1 MNAQSQYEKFDEIYM
16 RHYNNA
22 YPLNHD
28 KRTRRKNE
36 RKNPKPWI
44 LPWLENACAR
54 KNNLYHKFVHAPTAE
69 NKTKYDK
76 MNEFGD
82 KHIDIAKLRYR
93 KKYFDDYKD
102 NSRKQWQMI
111 NELLNRRKSNIS
123 VNKLIDKDGKVHN
136 TPTAI
141 AENFN
146 KYFANIASNLRNE
159 IVNRSDDTAGES
171 YKEFL
176 QQPVENELCLS
187 NVSPHEVHKVVKN
200 FKNKSTFDTKI
211 SALKIANNSLNFTSI
226 LAKIINKSFN
236 EGVFP

>member
-1 MNAQSQYEKFDEIYM
+1 MIKELVGKMSGRIQSHGY
-16 RHYNNA
+16 
-22 YPLNHD
+22 
-28 KRTRRKNE
+28 
-36 RKNPKPWI
+36 
-44 LPWLENACAR
+44 
-54 KNNLYHKFVHAPTAE
+54 YHGLRMFVHE
-69 NKTKYDK
+69 KTIYTINSFMLLQPKIKPSMIK
-76 MNEFGD
+76 MNEFCD

-111 NELLNRRKSNIS
+111 NEMLSRHKSNIR

-146 KYFANIASNLRNE
+146 EYFANIASNLKNE
-159 IVNRSDDTAGES
+159 IVNRSDVTAGES
-171 YKEFL
+171 YKKFL

-200 FKNKSTFDTKI
+200 FKNKSTLDTKI

>member
-1 MNAQSQYEKFDEIYM
+1 MNAQSQYEKFDKIYM

-44 LPWLENACAR
+44 LPWLENA
-54 KNNLYHKFVHAPTAE
+54 TAE

-76 MNEFGD
+76 MNEFCD

-111 NELLNRRKSNIS
+111 NELLNRRKGNIR
-123 VNKLIDKDGKVHN
+123 VNKLMDKDGKVHN

-146 KYFANIASNLRNE
+146 EYFANIASNLKNE
-159 IVNRSDDTAGES
+159 IVNRSDVTAGES
-171 YKEFL
+171 YKKIL

-200 FKNKSTFDTKI
+200 FKNKSTLDTKI